1 MRLFFLFSVKFHFIK
16 HSCTT
21 LLCNYVVKH
30 IFIFCFLRPLIQAI
44 AIKFAAIFVSIRQ
57 FYANFNNKAYS
68 QHQIIGN
75 PPKV

>member
-1 MRLFFLFSVKFHFIK
+1 MQ
-16 HSCTT
+16 
-21 LLCNYVVKH
+21 LCCKTY
-30 IFIFCFLRPLIQAI
+30 FYFCFLYPPFQAI
-44 AIKFAAIFVSIRQ
+44 AIKFTAIFVSIRQ